1 MILAALVGLGRLAQP
16 RPRGDW
22 LSLRLMAV
30 LLAATVAIPLVLS
43 LAGLDYLDPRNL
55 IVALVP
61 ALVLLAMGFASP
73 SRPRLGGFA
82 AVALCVASLAVVV
95 LTAWEPK
102 YHSEDWR
109 AAASDLGPARVDR
122 LVVATPGSF
131 ARKPLEFYL
140 PSSGPL
146 PSSGDLVG
154 EIDVLA
160 LPSQGNTQPTT
171 SPVLSIPGLH
181 LVGRDFD
188 GRFLVWR
195 YRRAR
200 RLSG

>member
-1 MILAALVGLGRLAQP
+1 M
-16 RPRGDW
+16 
-22 LSLRLMAV
+22 
-30 LLAATVAIPLVLS
+30 
-43 LAGLDYLDPRNL
+43 
-55 IVALVP
+55 ALVP
-61 ALVLLAMGFASP
+61 ALVLLAMGFAAP

-82 AVALCVASLAVVV
+82 AAGLCVASLAVVV

-140 PSSGPL
+140 PASRPL

-154 EIDVLA
+154 EVDVLA
-160 LPSQGNTQPTT
+160 LPSQGSTQPTT
-171 SPVLSIPGLH
+171 SPVLSTPGLH

-195 YRRAR
+195 YRPPAPLWLTLRDLGPSVGRTRATVIWQQ
-200 RLSG
+200 SGTSAQGQQRVG